1 MIDILGIDLRA
12 FHIDSQLILIPV
24 GRWDW
29 LKHIGNNLILI
40 GWLLGDSLIRHVALE
55 LLLHVSYPGE
65 LSEHLL

>member
-40 GWLLGDSLIRHVALE
+40 GWLLGDSLIQTCRPGTLASC
-55 LLLHVSYPGE
+55 LLPGG
-65 LSEHLL
+65 LVN